1 MRHLALAATLVAGTV
16 IATAGATSAADPMT
30 DGLVIS
36 EYVEGSS
43 FNKAIEIY
51 NGTGAPVSLDGLEF
65 RLYSNGRP
73 LAGGPTSTYAFPAQD
88 LADGAVFVVTN
99 PRFNDDEGF
108 TIGGSV
114 NDTSSAINFNGDDA
128 LTIVDAAGNVVDS
141 FGQVGVQADY
151 GTNVTLRRTN
161 FVSNTDPSDPFDAST
176 DYELFGIDVVSN
188 VGLAPGGTAPPPPP
202 PPPEPSSC
210 EIPAGELDLISEAQG
225 VGDDGSMAGTEVTVR
240 GVVTLADSDLN
251 GYFVQEEI
259 ADSDGNPQTSE
270 GIFVFDFRELPVEGQ
285 TVTLTDTVT
294 ERFGQTQLSVPD
306 IDICDVPLVTI
317 EPTPLTLPLDDDAR
331 EAFEGMLVTNA
342 QDLQVTGL
350 FTAYRFGELGLALDG
365 PLPVP
370 TSVFAPGTPEAAALA
385 AENAAKEL
393 FGNDRDEA
401 FSQFNPYPWERFDE
415 DLSAGDTMPAG
426 RLVGALGYGF
436 GDFKVE
442 PLDNAV
448 GGGRIFFPETDD
460 TFPRPDAP
468 DLAGGNDVA
477 TFNVLNYF
485 NTFGDSAVLRGATN
499 RADFEVQTAKLVD
512 AINRLDASVV
522 GLIEIENDYED
533 FYDGDPATVP
543 SIVTLVDALNADAE
557 FDKWTYVQPPESIL
571 TDQGL
576 GGGGLGPD
584 AIANGLI
591 YQADRAFPIGSA
603 STFDI
608 DAELSGDVENNRWPI
623 AQKFQIRGNLATV
636 VVNHFKSKD
645 SSCTDT
651 AGPGFDLG
659 DDVRTDETGNCDLTR
674 QYAAQRLVEWA
685 DSRANNS
692 WAGKV
697 LLVGDFNSY
706 EEEAPIEIL
715 VDAGYVDLVQ
725 RDGNDAFTYK
735 FDGRYGRLDY
745 VFASPKLAKK
755 ASAAEVWQINSPAP
769 VGYLYDNDPIDL
781 TAHGSSDHDPVVVS
795 LK

>member
-16 IATAGATSAADPMT
+16 IGSASTAAADDPAT

-36 EYVEGSS
+36 EIHYDNAGADVGEFVEVAGPAGTDLTGWSIVLYNGSGGSS
-43 FNKAIEIY
+43 YGPTDPIDLSGTIDDEDGTRGALDFATPGLQ
-51 NGTGAPVSLDGLEF
+51 NGGPDGLALVDPDGVVVEF
-65 RLYSNGRP
+65 LSYEGEFIAANGP
-73 LAGGPTSTYAFPAQD
+73 
-88 LADGAVFVVTN
+88 
-99 PRFNDDEGF
+99 
-108 TIGGSV
+108 
-114 NDTSSAINFNGDDA
+114 
-128 LTIVDAAGNVVDS
+128 AAG
-141 FGQVGVQADY
+141 
-151 GTNVTLRRTN
+151 TM
-161 FVSNTDPSDPFDAST
+161 ST
-176 DYELFGIDVVSN
+176 DIGVSEPSSTPVGESLQLIDGVWTGPAANSRGILNSQ
-188 VGLAPGGTAPPPPP
+188 PPP
-202 PPPEPSSC
+202 PPPEPTSC
-210 EIPAGELDLISEAQG
+210 DIPSEELDLISEAQG
-225 VGDDGSMAGTEVTVR
+225 VGDNGSLAGTEVTVR
-240 GVVTLADSDLN
+240 GVVTLADPDLN
-251 GYFVQEEI
+251 GFFVQEEP
-259 ADSDGNPQTSE
+259 ADEDVNPATSE
-270 GIFVFDFRELPVEGQ
+270 GIFVFDFRSLPAEGQ
-285 TVTLTDTVT
+285 TVTLTDVVS

-306 IDICDVPLVTI
+306 IDICDVPPVTI
-317 EPTPLTLPLDDDAR
+317 EPTPLDLPLDDDAR
-331 EAFEGMLVTNA
+331 EAYEGMLVTNG

-370 TSVFAPGTPEAAALA
+370 TSVFAPGTPAAAALA

-393 FGNDRDEA
+393 FVNDRDEA
-401 FSQFNPYPWERFDE
+401 FSQFNPYPWELFDE

-426 RLVGALGYGF
+426 RLVGALAYSF

-448 GGGRIFFPETDD
+448 GGDRIFFPETDD

-468 DLAGGNDVA
+468 DLRGGNDVA

-499 RADFEVQTAKLVD
+499 QADFEVQTDKLVD

-557 FDKWTYVQPPESIL
+557 FAKWTYIQPPESIL
-571 TDQGL
+571 TDEGL

-584 AIANGLI
+584 AIATGLI
-591 YQADRAFPIGSA
+591 YQTDRAFPIGSA

-623 AQKFQIRGNLATV
+623 AQKFQIKGNLATV
-636 VVNHFKSKD
+636 VVNHFKSKG

-651 AGPGFDLG
+651 AGPDFAIG

-674 QYAAQRLVEWA
+674 QYAANRLVEWA
-685 DSRANNS
+685 DSKANNS

-706 EEEAPIEIL
+706 EEEMPIEIL

-725 RDGNDAFTYK
+725 RNGDDAFTYK

-755 ASAAEVWQINSPAP
+755 ASDAEVWQINSPAP
-769 VGYLYDNDPIDL
+769 VGYLYDNDPIDR

>member
-16 IATAGATSAADPMT
+16 VGIAATAAAADPMT

-36 EYVEGSS
+36 EYIEGSS
-43 FNKAIEIY
+43 NNKAIEIY
-51 NGTGAPVSLDGLEF
+51 NGTGAAVSLAGVEY
-65 RLYSNGRP
+65 RLYSNANTSP
-73 LAGGPTSTYAFPAQD
+73 NSTYDFPD
-88 LADGAVFVVTN
+88 VELADGEVFVVANTN
-99 PRFNDDEGF
+99 YAL
-108 TIGGSV
+108 GGDVDGRSG
-114 NDTSSAINFNGDDA
+114 AINFNGNDA
-128 LTIVDAAGNVVDS
+128 FEIVDAAGTVIDS
-141 FGQVGVQADY
+141 FKQAGAAINDAAN
-151 GTNVTLRRTN
+151 TTLRRTGFTRDTDITN
-161 FVSNTDPSDPFDAST
+161 AYDIDASWESFGSNDVSN
-176 DYELFGIDVVSN
+176 L
-188 VGLAPGGTAPPPPP
+188 GLAPGQTEPPPPP
-202 PPPEPSSC
+202 PPPEPTSC
-210 EIPAGELDLISEAQG
+210 EIPAAELDLISEVQG
-225 VGDDGSMAGTEVTVR
+225 DGDGGSLAGTVVTVR
-240 GVVTLADSDLN
+240 GVVTLADTDLD
-251 GYFVQEEI
+251 GFWVQEEA
-259 ADSDGNPQTSE
+259 ADQDADPATSE

-285 TVTLTDTVT
+285 TVTLTDEVS

-317 EPTPLTLPLDDDAR
+317 EPTPLTLPLDDGAR
-331 EAFEGMLVTNA
+331 EAYEGMLVTNA

-385 AENAAKEL
+385 AENATKEL
-393 FGNDRDEA
+393 FVNDRNEA

-415 DLSAGDTMPAG
+415 DLSAGDTMPAM
-426 RLVGALGYGF
+426 RLVGALAYSF
-436 GDFKVE
+436 GNFKVE

-448 GGGRIFFPETDD
+448 GDPSDRIFFPETDD

-499 RADFEVQTAKLVD
+499 QADFEVQTDKLVD

-543 SIVTLVDALNADAE
+543 SIVTLVDALNAEVGFA
-557 FDKWTYVQPPESIL
+557 KWTYIQPPESIL
-571 TDQGL
+571 TDEGL

-584 AIANGLI
+584 AIATGLI
-591 YQADRAFPIGSA
+591 YQTDRARPIGSA

-636 VVNHFKSKD
+636 VVNHFKSKG

-651 AGPGFDLG
+651 AGPGFELG
-659 DDVRTDETGNCDLTR
+659 EDVSTEETGNCDLTR
-674 QYAAQRLVEWA
+674 QYAARRLVEWA
-685 DSRANNS
+685 DSKTNNS

-725 RDGNDAFTYK
+725 RDGDDAFTYK
-735 FDGRYGRLDY
+735 FSGRYGRLDY
-745 VFASPKLAKK
+745 VFASPKLARK
-755 ASAAEVWQINSPAP
+755 ASDAEVWQINSPAP
-769 VGYLYDNDPIDL
+769 VGYLYDNDPIDR

>member
-1 MRHLALAATLVAGTV
+1 MGVVWKQRCEQLGSRPGPDRAAT
-16 IATAGATSAADPMT
+16 
-30 DGLVIS
+30 
-36 EYVEGSS
+36 
-43 FNKAIEIY
+43 
-51 NGTGAPVSLDGLEF
+51 
-65 RLYSNGRP
+65 
-73 LAGGPTSTYAFPAQD
+73 
-88 LADGAVFVVTN
+88 
-99 PRFNDDEGF
+99 
-108 TIGGSV
+108 
-114 NDTSSAINFNGDDA
+114 
-128 LTIVDAAGNVVDS
+128 
-141 FGQVGVQADY
+141 
-151 GTNVTLRRTN
+151 
-161 FVSNTDPSDPFDAST
+161 
-176 DYELFGIDVVSN
+176 
-188 VGLAPGGTAPPPPP
+188 PP
-202 PPPEPSSC
+202 PPPEPTSC
-210 EIPAGELDLISEAQG
+210 EIPAAELDLISEVQG
-225 VGDDGSMAGTEVTVR
+225 DGDGGSLAGTVVTVR
-240 GVVTLADSDLN
+240 GVVTLADTDLD
-251 GYFVQEEI
+251 GFWVQEEA
-259 ADSDGNPQTSE
+259 ADQDADPATSE

-285 TVTLTDTVT
+285 TVTLTDEVS

-317 EPTPLTLPLDDDAR
+317 EPTPLTLPLDDGAR
-331 EAFEGMLVTNA
+331 EAYEGMLVTNA

-385 AENAAKEL
+385 AENATKEL
-393 FGNDRDEA
+393 FVNDRNEA

-415 DLSAGDTMPAG
+415 DLSAGDTMPAM
-426 RLVGALGYGF
+426 RLVGALAYSF
-436 GDFKVE
+436 GNFKVE

-448 GGGRIFFPETDD
+448 GDRVIESSSRRPTT

-499 RADFEVQTAKLVD
+499 QADFEVQTDKLVD

-543 SIVTLVDALNADAE
+543 SIVTLVDALNAEVGFA
-557 FDKWTYVQPPESIL
+557 KWTYIQPPESIL
-571 TDQGL
+571 TDEGL

-584 AIANGLI
+584 AIATGLI
-591 YQADRAFPIGSA
+591 YQTDRARPIGSA

-636 VVNHFKSKD
+636 VVNHFKSKG

-651 AGPGFDLG
+651 AGPGFELG
-659 DDVRTDETGNCDLTR
+659 EDVSTEETGNCDLTR
-674 QYAAQRLVEWA
+674 QYAARRLVEWA
-685 DSRANNS
+685 DSKTNNS

-725 RDGNDAFTYK
+725 RDGDDAFTYK
-735 FDGRYGRLDY
+735 FSGRYGRLDY
-745 VFASPKLAKK
+745 VFASPKLARK
-755 ASAAEVWQINSPAP
+755 ASDAEVWQINSPAP
-769 VGYLYDNDPIDL
+769 VGYLYDNDPIDR

>member
-1 MRHLALAATLVAGTV
+1 MRHLALAVTLVAGTLV
-16 IATAGATSAADPMT
+16 GSAAPAAAADPMT

-51 NGTGAPVSLDGLEF
+51 NGTGAAVSLDGLVF
-65 RLYSNGRP
+65 RLYSNANTSP
-73 LAGGPTSTYAFPAQD
+73 NSTYDFPNVD
-88 LADGAVFVVTN
+88 LADGAVFVVAN
-99 PRFNDDEGF
+99 PSYAL
-108 TIGGSV
+108 GG
-114 NDTSSAINFNGDDA
+114 DIDATDGAINFNGDDA
-128 LTIVDAAGNVVDS
+128 FEIVDAAGTVIDS
-141 FGQVGVQADY
+141 FKQAGADISNA
-151 GTNVTLRRTN
+151 GNVTLRRTDFTRDTDITN
-161 FVSNTDPSDPFDAST
+161 VYDIGASWESSGQNDVSD
-176 DYELFGIDVVSN
+176 LGV
-188 VGLAPGGTAPPPPP
+188 APGDAPPPPP
-202 PPPEPSSC
+202 PPPPLC
-210 EIPAGELDLISEAQG
+210 DIPGGDLDLIHDVQG
-225 VGDDGSMAGTEVTVR
+225 AGAASPLAGTEVTIR
-240 GVVTLADSDLN
+240 GVVTLADNDLD
-251 GYFVQEEI
+251 GFWVQEED
-259 ADSDGNPQTSE
+259 ADHDADPATSE
-270 GIFVFDFRELPVEGQ
+270 GIFVFDFRDLPAEGQ
-285 TVTLTDTVT
+285 TVALTDVVT

-317 EPTPLTLPLDDDAR
+317 EPTSLVLPLDDDAR
-331 EAFEGMLVTNA
+331 EAFEGMLVTNG
-342 QDLQVTGL
+342 QNLQVTGL

-385 AENAAKEL
+385 AENATKEL
-393 FGNDRDEA
+393 IVNDRNEA
-401 FSQFNPYPWERFDE
+401 FSQFNSYPWERFDE

-426 RLVGALGYGF
+426 RLVGALAYSF
-436 GDFKVE
+436 GEFKVE

-448 GGGRIFFPETDD
+448 GGDRIFFPETDD
-460 TFPRPDAP
+460 TFARPEAP
-468 DLAGGNDVA
+468 DLRGGNDVA

-485 NTFGDSAVLRGATN
+485 NTFGNSAVLRGATN
-499 RADFEVQTAKLVD
+499 QADFDVQTAKLVD
-512 AINRLDASVV
+512 AISRLDASVV

-543 SIVTLVDALNADAE
+543 SIVTLVDALNAEAG
-557 FDKWTYVQPPESIL
+557 FAQWAYIQPPESIL
-571 TDQGL
+571 IDVGL

-584 AIANGLI
+584 AIATGLI
-591 YQADRAFPIGSA
+591 YQPERAFPIGSA

-636 VVNHFKSKD
+636 VVNHFKSKG
-645 SSCTDT
+645 STCTDT
-651 AGPGFDLG
+651 AGPGFGLG

-674 QYAAQRLVEWA
+674 QYAAQRLVDWA
-685 DSRANNS
+685 DSKANNS

-725 RDGNDAFTYK
+725 RNGDDAFTYK

-755 ASAAEVWQINSPAP
+755 AKDAAVWQINSPAP
-769 VGYLYDNDPIDL
+769 VGYLYDNDPIDE

>member
-1 MRHLALAATLVAGTV
+1 MRHLALAATLVAGTMV
-16 IATAGATSAADPMT
+16 GSAATATAADPMT

-36 EYVEGSS
+36 EIHYDNSGGDTGEFVEVAGPAGTDLTGWS
-43 FNKAIEIY
+43 IVLY
-51 NGTGAPVSLDGLEF
+51 NGSNGTAYRTIALIGTIDDEDGTHGAVDFQLPTNGLQNGSPDGLA
-65 RLYSNGRP
+65 LIDP
-73 LAGGPTSTYAFPAQD
+73 AGGVVEFLSYEGELTATNGPAAGDTSTDIGVAEPSSTPIGDSLQLIDGVWTGPA
-88 LADGAVFVVTN
+88 AN
-99 PRFNDDEGF
+99 
-108 TIGGSV
+108 
-114 NDTSSAINFNGDDA
+114 SA
-128 LTIVDAAGNVVDS
+128 
-141 FGQVGVQADY
+141 
-151 GTNVTLRRTN
+151 
-161 FVSNTDPSDPFDAST
+161 
-176 DYELFGIDVVSN
+176 GILNSQ
-188 VGLAPGGTAPPPPP
+188 PPPPP
-202 PPPEPSSC
+202 PPPESC
-210 EIPAGELDLISEAQG
+210 EIPAAELDLISEVQG
-225 VGDDGSMAGTEVTVR
+225 VGDASPLVNTEVTVR
-240 GVVTLADSDLN
+240 GVVTLADNDLD
-251 GYFVQEEI
+251 GFWVQEEP
-259 ADSDGNPQTSE
+259 ADQDADPATSE

-285 TVTLTDTVT
+285 TVTLTDVVT

-317 EPTPLTLPLDDDAR
+317 EPTSLILPLDDDAR
-331 EAFEGMLVTNA
+331 EAYEGMLVTNA

-370 TSVFAPGTPEAAALA
+370 TSVYAPGTPEAAALA

-393 FGNDRDEA
+393 IVNDRNEA

-415 DLSAGDTMPAG
+415 DLSAGDTMPAT
-426 RLVGALGYGF
+426 RLVGALAYSF

-448 GGGRIFFPETDD
+448 GGDRIFFPETDD
-460 TFPRPDAP
+460 TFPRPEAP
-468 DLAGGNDVA
+468 DLRGGNDVA

-485 NTFGDSAVLRGATN
+485 NTFGNSAVLRGATN
-499 RADFEVQTAKLVD
+499 QADFEVQTAKLVD

-543 SIVTLVDALNADAE
+543 SIVTLVDALNAAAGVA
-557 FDKWTYVQPPESIL
+557 KWTYIQPPESIL
-571 TDQGL
+571 TDEGL

-584 AIANGLI
+584 AIATGLI
-591 YQADRAFPIGSA
+591 YQTDRARPIGSA
-603 STFDI
+603 STFNI

-623 AQKFQIRGNLATV
+623 AQQFQIKGNLATV
-636 VVNHFKSKD
+636 VVNHFKSKG

-651 AGPGFDLG
+651 AGPDFELG
-659 DDVRTDETGNCDLTR
+659 EDVGTDETGNCNLTR
-674 QYAAQRLVEWA
+674 QYAAERLVEWA
-685 DSRANNS
+685 NSKANNS

-706 EEEAPIEIL
+706 EEEAPIETL

-725 RDGNDAFTYK
+725 RDGADAFTYK

-745 VFASPKLAKK
+745 VFASSKLAKK
-755 ASAAEVWQINSPAP
+755 ASEAAVWQINSAAP

>member
-16 IATAGATSAADPMT
+16 IATTAPAAAADPTT

-43 FNKAIEIY
+43 NNKAIEIY
-51 NGTGAPVSLDGLEF
+51 NGTGASVSLADLQF
-65 RLYSNGRP
+65 RLYSNGRA
-73 LAGGPTSTYAFPAQD
+73 LTDGPNSTYDFPDQD
-88 LADGAVFVVTN
+88 LADGAVFVVAN
-99 PRFNDDEGF
+99 PSYALGGTVDE
-108 TIGGSV
+108 
-114 NDTSSAINFNGDDA
+114 TSGAVNFNGDDA
-128 LTIVDAAGNVVDS
+128 FTIVDASGTVVDS
-141 FGQVGVQADY
+141 FGQAGVRVTY
-151 GTNVTLRRTN
+151 GQDVTLRRTD
-161 FVSNTDPSDPFDAST
+161 FTRDTEPTDAFDAST
-176 DYELFGIDVVSN
+176 QYESFDRDDVSN
-188 VGLAPGGTAPPPPP
+188 LGVAPGETEPPPPP
-202 PPPEPSSC
+202 PPATC
-210 EIPAGELDLISEAQG
+210 ELPASELDLISEVQG
-225 VGDDGSMAGTEVTVR
+225 IDDTSPLVNTEVTVR

-251 GYFVQEEI
+251 GFWVQEEHGDQD
-259 ADSDGNPQTSE
+259 ADPATSE
-270 GIFVFDFRELPVEGQ
+270 GIFVFDRRELPVEGQ
-285 TVTLTDTVT
+285 TVTLTDRVE
-294 ERFGQTQLSVPD
+294 ERFGQTQLSFPD

-317 EPTPLTLPLDDDAR
+317 EPTPLVLPLDDDAR
-331 EAFEGMLVTNA
+331 EAYEGMLVTNA

-370 TSVFAPGTPEAAALA
+370 TSVFAPGTPEAAALT

-393 FGNDRDEA
+393 FVNDRNEA
-401 FSQFNPYPWERFDE
+401 FGQFNPFPWERFDE
-415 DLSAGDTMPAG
+415 DLSAGDTMPAS
-426 RLVGALGYGF
+426 RLVGALAYSF

-448 GGGRIFFPETDD
+448 GGDPIFFPETDD

-468 DLAGGNDVA
+468 NLSGGNDVA

-499 RADFEVQTAKLVD
+499 QDDFDVQTAKLVD
-512 AINRLDASVV
+512 AINRLDGSVV

-533 FYDGDPATVP
+533 FYDDDPETVP
-543 SIVTLVDALNADAE
+543 SIVTLVDALNDEAGFA
-557 FDKWTYVQPPESIL
+557 KWNYIQPPESIL
-571 TDQGL
+571 INEGL
-576 GGGGLGPD
+576 GGGGIGTD

-591 YQADRAFPIGSA
+591 YQPDRAFPIGLA

-608 DAELSGDVENNRWPI
+608 DAELSGDAENNRWPI
-623 AQKFQIRGNLATV
+623 AQQFQIRANLATV
-636 VVNHFKSKD
+636 VVNHFKSKG
-645 SSCTDT
+645 SPCTDT
-651 AGPGFDLG
+651 AGPGFELG
-659 DDVRTDETGNCDLTR
+659 DDVSTDDTGSCDLTR
-674 QYAAQRLVEWA
+674 QYAARRLVEWA
-685 DSRANNS
+685 NAKTNNS

-725 RDGNDAFTYK
+725 RDGDDAFTYK

-755 ASAAEVWQINSPAP
+755 ASDAEVWQINSPAP
-769 VGYLYDNDPIDL
+769 VGYLYNNDPIDL